1 MNGAHQA
8 PRGNDPSDCSEDRP
22 DPGAAKE
29 DAPRPFDQTARDD
42 AGDPMTDMTPAE
54 APARRRLSLRRL
66 APLAAIA
73 LGAALGLWAFGDYLS
88 FDALAENR
96 DRLLAWR
103 DANYA
108 GAALTFVAVYVIVTA
123 FSIPGAVWLTLAG
136 GFLFGTVAAT
146 AYVVVGATAGATAIF
161 LAAKTGLG
169 DALRARA
176 TGWLRRLED
185 GFQENA
191 VSFMLALRLVPVVPF
206 FVANVAPAFLGV
218 PARTYVWTT
227 FVGIIPGAAVYASVG
242 AGLGAVFA
250 EGGRPDLGI
259 LFEWSVLGPL
269 LGLAALSLL
278 PAAVRLIRRRA

>member
-1 MNGAHQA
+1 MT
-8 PRGNDPSDCSEDRP
+8 DTDDRAA
-22 DPGAAKE
+22 PGA
-29 DAPRPFDQTARDD
+29 
-42 AGDPMTDMTPAE
+42 
-54 APARRRLSLRRL
+54 RRFSARRL

-73 LGAALGLWAFGDYLS
+73 LGAGVGVWAFGDYLS
-88 FDALAENR
+88 FEALEANR

-103 DANYA
+103 DANYL
-108 GAALTFVAVYVIVTA
+108 GAALAYMAVYALAVA

-146 AYVVVGATAGATAIF
+146 GFVVVAATVGATAIF

-169 DALRARA
+169 DALRAR
-176 TGWLRRLED
+176 TGGWLRRMED
-185 GFQENA
+185 GFRANEVN
-191 VSFMLALRLVPVVPF
+191 FMLALRLAPVVPF

-218 PARTYVWTT
+218 RPRTYVWTT

-250 EGGRPDLGI
+250 EGRRPDLGVI
-259 LFEWSVLGPL
+259 FDWPVLGPL

-278 PAAVRLIRRRA
+278 PVVARALRKGH